1 MGLFFSTNK
10 KMQIEEPNWA
20 SIDHQ
25 AISILETN
33 SHPGLLEQLAL
44 IEFTEDDVK
53 SLVTLK
59 PYIEENIGEI
69 INTFYNALSSIPH
82 LKKIIE
88 DHSTVDRLRKTLES
102 HIIEMFSGQIDD
114 AFIEKRLRVARVHFR
129 IGLLPKWYIG
139 AFQRILGTIIYI
151 LNRSKWSKEN
161 IEKAMLLCSKLINFE
176 TQLVLEEYE
185 KENIRIR
192 DAQYDQVKNEL
203 KNNLSLLSQNL
214 AQVSEETNS
223 SVKEVID
230 YSSEIEKNTQK
241 NIIQANSIEVK
252 ANSGN
257 DLVKRLEEQIGVV
270 SKRTD
275 EMEHLVFKLKNS
287 SEKIN
292 QIISIVKQI
301 ADQTNLLALNA
312 TIEAARAGAHG
323 KGFAVVAEEVRKLAN
338 QSKQSVEQ
346 ITELIQDSAT
356 LTKNAVDTTKNIKE
370 IVTVSLESS
379 FEMKQTFNNIVDSV
393 RENKIQIDLIGNNIK
408 TLVDVIEEINSYTSK
423 IATQSLH
430 LYDTT
435 VHL

>member
-1 MGLFFSTNK
+1 
-10 KMQIEEPNWA
+10 
-20 SIDHQ
+20 
-25 AISILETN
+25 
-33 SHPGLLEQLAL
+33 
-44 IEFTEDDVK
+44 
-53 SLVTLK
+53 
-59 PYIEENIGEI
+59 
-69 INTFYNALSSIPH
+69 
-82 LKKIIE
+82 
-88 DHSTVDRLRKTLES
+88 
-102 HIIEMFSGQIDD
+102 
-114 AFIEKRLRVARVHFR
+114 
-129 IGLLPKWYIG
+129 
-139 AFQRILGTIIYI
+139 
-151 LNRSKWSKEN
+151 
-161 IEKAMLLCSKLINFE
+161 MLLCSKLINFE